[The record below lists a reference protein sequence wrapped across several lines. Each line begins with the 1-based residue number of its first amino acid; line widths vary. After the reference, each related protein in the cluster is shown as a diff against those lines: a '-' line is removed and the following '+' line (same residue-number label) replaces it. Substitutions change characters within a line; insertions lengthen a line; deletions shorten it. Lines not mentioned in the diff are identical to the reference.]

1 MLQSNKC
8 TATSL
13 DQSSRG
19 KNLLFLCNTNSN
31 YMYRH
36 YILQNINY
44 RKLNDLFN
52 DFCCF
57 EEKKI
62 PMLMRLVFV

>member
-1 MLQSNKC
+1 
-8 TATSL
+8 
-13 DQSSRG
+13 
-19 KNLLFLCNTNSN
+19 
-31 YMYRH
+31 MYRH

-57 EEKKI
+57 ELLFFPHAHEVSVCVKYCMILFK
-62 PMLMRLVFV
+62 MA